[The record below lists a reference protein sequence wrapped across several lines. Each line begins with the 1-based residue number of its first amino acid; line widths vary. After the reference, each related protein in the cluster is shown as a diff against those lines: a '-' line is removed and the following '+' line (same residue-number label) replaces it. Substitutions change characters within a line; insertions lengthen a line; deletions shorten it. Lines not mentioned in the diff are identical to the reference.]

1 MEMTD
6 FATLLMFLPAGF
18 EWILVL
24 GAIGAL
30 FFGVKKIPQFARSLG
45 SATSEYEKARIRA
58 DKELQAL
65 KGSGSN
71 SEGRGKLEEIADTLG
86 ISHES
91 RSDGDLRKD
100 IQREL
105 GRRETA

>member
-1 MEMTD
+1 MEMID
-6 FATLLMFLPAGF
+6 YSTLLMFLPAGF

-58 DKELQAL
+58 EKELQAL
-65 KGSGSN
+65 KGAGAN
-71 SEGRGKLEEIADTLG
+71 SEGRGKLEEIANTLG
-86 ISHES
+86 INHES
-91 RSDGDLRKD
+91 RSDSDLRKD
-100 IQREL
+100 IQREI
-105 GRRETA
+105 GGRETI

>member
-18 EWILVL
+18 ERILVL

-30 FFGVKKIPQFARSLG
+30 FFGVKKIPHFARSLG

-58 DKELQAL
+58 DTELHAL
-65 KGSGSN
+65 KDAGAN

-86 ISHES
+86 INHES
-91 RSDGDLRKD
+91 RSDSDLRKD

-105 GRRETA
+105 GRRETI